1 MTSIYTIGHSNH
13 KWETF
18 LPLLTMHDVELL
30 VDVRSRP
37 VSRFA
42 PFTNKVRFPGLLA
55 AEGVGYLFIGYLF
68 KGEALGG
75 KPEDPSLYNGE
86 GRPDYAKIAKDV
98 GFIAGVAVLVAAGG
112 DQNTAIMCSEGDP
125 AGCHRWLLLAPAL
138 ESHGVQILHILETG
152 EISSPL
158 PIGV

>member
-18 LPLLTMHDVELL
+18 LPLLKMHDVELL
-30 VDVRSRP
+30 VDVCSRP

-55 AEGVGYLFIGYLF
+55 AEGVGYLF

-75 KPEDPSLYNGE
+75 KPEDLSLYNGE

-98 GFIAGVAVLVAAGG
+98 RFIAGVADLVAAAG
-112 DQNTAIMCSEGDP
+112 DQNTAIMC
-125 AGCHRWLLLAPAL
+125 
-138 ESHGVQILHILETG
+138 
-152 EISSPL
+152 
-158 PIGV
+158 